1 MKKILFIAWFVVS
14 FVGST
19 AQTTLDTAISFTVK
33 DIAGITHRLDEYL
46 NNNKIVVIDFF
57 TVTCGPCATYTP
69 DFNKSYTH
77 FGCNSSNVIFL
88 GINWGADNAQV
99 SQFGSTYG
107 VQYPEISGTEGNGNH
122 VVMDYNILSYPT
134 VIIIRPDFSIAENY
148 IYPPS
153 TEAIDSLVTLHGG
166 IKSACYT
173 DLNESDAQLK
183 ILHTFPN
190 PATNFIN
197 CSMQIQQQGCTVQL
211 YTLSGNAAGSVYSF
225 DEQQTIQI
233 PIESLSR
240 GSYFVL
246 LRDKNGIII
255 DKQLIIAN

>member
-1 MKKILFIAWFVVS
+1 MKKILFVTLFVVS
-14 FVGST
+14 FFGLS

-69 DFNKSYTH
+69 DFNKSYIH
-77 FGCNSSNVIFL
+77 FGCNSSNVVFL

-134 VIIIRPDFSIAENY
+134 VIIIRPDYSIAENY

-153 TEAIDSLVTLHGG
+153 TEAIDSLITLHGG

-173 DLNESDAQLK
+173 YLNESDKQQNQLH
-183 ILHTFPN
+183 IFPN
-190 PATNFIN
+190 PTKDIIN
-197 CSMQIQQQGCTVQL
+197 CSMQMKQPGCTVQL
-211 YTLSGNAAGSVYSF
+211 YSFSGSAAGAIYSF

-246 LRDKNGIII
+246 LRNKNGTII
-255 DKQLIIAN
+255 DKEILIAN

>member
-1 MKKILFIAWFVVS
+1 MKKLLLIGWFLVS
-14 FVGST
+14 IVGLS

-69 DFNKSYTH
+69 DFNKSYNH
-77 FGCNSSNVIFL
+77 FGCNSSNVVFL

-134 VIIIRPDFSIAENY
+134 VIIIRPDYSIAEKY
-148 IYPPS
+148 IYPPT

-173 DLNESDAQLK
+173 TLNGSEAQLK
-183 ILHTFPN
+183 PLVAFPN
-190 PATNFIN
+190 PANNFIN
-197 CSMQIQQQGCTVQL
+197 CSMQIKQQGCTVQL
-211 YTLSGNAAGSVYSF
+211 YSLSGSVAGPLYSI

-246 LRDKNGIII
+246 LRNKNGIII
-255 DKQLIIAN
+255 DKQLLIAN